1 MWVFERIMARIPK
14 PWLEENH
21 ELLILIFSNNL
32 LYGKKNLVTDEK
44 LISWI
49 DENHPLDSVEEINSR
64 RKALIYLLQ
73 EMSHH
78 QIITIKRMGG
88 IQYIYPEEDYFAIKR
103 DIMPKCPV
111 ILPDVV
117 VGDTV
122 ISNDMLTPLQYLYKK
137 ITSFSGDGKEY
148 LRDLPKLIDLS
159 ARIMYDKRADWTIKS
174 MISSALGYMLI
185 ANNKKDED
193 YFDDLFVIAF
203 VLKHTENVAPYLL
216 ISNWVYE
223 FKLNTILN
231 AAYQNSRLILT
242 DKECR
247 NILHVLGIPA
257 LINYNEPFEKRSSV
271 GMIAYLMGL
280 IYNTPNDQHK
290 LEYIEAKLLSL
301 GIYDEIQR
309 ILDIA
314 HGELIPKSEMPKS
327 DDVLSDYEYSLII
340 NGEL

>member
-1 MWVFERIMARIPK
+1 MTRIPK
-14 PWLEENH
+14 LWLEKNQ
-21 ELLILIFSNNL
+21 ELLTLIFSNNIL
-32 LYGKKNLVTDEK
+32 NGKNHLVTDEK

-49 DENHPLDSVEEINSR
+49 DENHPLNSIEEINSR
-64 RKALIYLLQ
+64 RKALFYLLQ

-78 QIITIKRMGG
+78 QIITIRRMEGV
-88 IQYIYPEEDYFAIKR
+88 QYIYPGDEYFNLKR
-103 DIMPKCPV
+103 EIMPKSSA
-111 ILPDVV
+111 ILPKIDT
-117 VGDTV
+117 DNTV
-122 ISNDMLTPLQYLYKK
+122 ISNDLVTPLQYLYKK
-137 ITSFSGDGKEY
+137 INSFSGDGKEY

-159 ARIMYDKRADWTIKS
+159 ARIMYDKRTDWTIKS

-185 ANNKKDED
+185 ANNKKEED

-203 VLKHTENVAPYLL
+203 VLKHTENVASYLL
-216 ISNWVYE
+216 MSNWVYE
-223 FKLNTILN
+223 SKLNAILN

-247 NILHVLGIPA
+247 SILHVLGIPA

-301 GIYDEIQR
+301 GIYDEVQR

-314 HGELIPKSEMPKS
+314 HGELIPKSEMAKS
-327 DDVLSDYEYSLII
+327 DDVLSDLEYNLLI
-340 NGEL
+340 NGEI

>member
-1 MWVFERIMARIPK
+1 MARIPK

-21 ELLILIFSNNL
+21 ELLTLIFSNNIL
-32 LYGKKNLVTDEK
+32 NGKKNLITDEK

-49 DENHPLDSVEEINSR
+49 NENHPLNSVEEINSR
-64 RKALIYLLQ
+64 RKELIYLLQ

-88 IQYIYPEEDYFAIKR
+88 IQYIYPEEDYFNLKR
-103 DIMPKCPV
+103 DI
-111 ILPDVV
+111 ILKSATIIPNID
-117 VGDTV
+117 DENPLC
-122 ISNDMLTPLQYLYKK
+122 SNDLGTPLQYLYKK

-159 ARIMYDKRADWTIKS
+159 ARIMYDKRTDWTIKS

-185 ANNKKDED
+185 ANNRKEED
-193 YFDDLFVIAF
+193 YFDDLFVISF

-216 ISNWVYE
+216 TTNWVYDV
-223 FKLNTILN
+223 KLKTILN

-257 LINYNEPFEKRSSV
+257 LINYYEPFEKRSSI

-301 GIYDEIQR
+301 GIYDDVQR

-327 DDVLSDYEYSLII
+327 DDILSDYEYDLFIK
-340 NGEL
+340 GDL

>member
-1 MWVFERIMARIPK
+1 MFVKIMARISK
-14 PWLEENH
+14 PWLEKNH
-21 ELLILIFSNNL
+21 ELLLLIFSNNIL
-32 LYGKKNLVTDEK
+32 NGKKHLITDDK

-49 DENHPLDSVEEINSR
+49 DENHPLNSVEEINSR
-64 RKALIYLLQ
+64 RKALFYLLQ
-73 EMSHH
+73 EMSHY
-78 QIITIKRMGG
+78 QIITIKRMEGV
-88 IQYIYPEEDYFAIKR
+88 QYIYPGDEYFHLKKE
-103 DIMPKCPV
+103 IMPTSSA
-111 ILPDVV
+111 ILPKIDENN
-117 VGDTV
+117 TI
-122 ISNDMLTPLQYLYKK
+122 ISNGSETPLQYLYGK
-137 ITSFSGDGKEY
+137 INAFSGNGSEY
-148 LRDLPKLIDLS
+148 LQDLPKLIDLA